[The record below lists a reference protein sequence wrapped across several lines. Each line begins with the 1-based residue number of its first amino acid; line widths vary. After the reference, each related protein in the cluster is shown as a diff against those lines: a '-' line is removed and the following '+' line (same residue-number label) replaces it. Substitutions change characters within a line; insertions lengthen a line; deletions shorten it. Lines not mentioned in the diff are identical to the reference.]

1 MFFDKEEK
9 MIKFNLRKLILF
21 SISMFILIAIFASI
35 GECDEAQT
43 NYYATVAKWTSYK
56 DVYSWLE
63 KNFTYDYERKG
74 HYKEPLSPAEMFRIK
89 KGACFD
95 SANFVI
101 DALNGINHE
110 YKARS
115 VFIKNKLG
123 PPHHWVT
130 AFIID
135 GKLFIMDYGTSEHW
149 GAMKGIHG
157 PYKSLSDYQDF
168 LFSLRV
174 RGFSVEDVEYRDI
187 TMH

>member
-1 MFFDKEEK
+1 
-9 MIKFNLRKLILF
+9 MIKFALRKLILF
-21 SISMFILIAIFASI
+21 SIPLCILITFFASI
-35 GECDEAQT
+35 GECGEAQT
-43 NYYATVAKWTSYK
+43 DDYATLAKWTSYK

-63 KNFTYDYERKG
+63 RNFTYDYERKG
-74 HYKEPLSPAEMFRIK
+74 RYKEPLSPAEMFRLK

-101 DALNGINHE
+101 EALNRINPE

-130 AFIID
+130 AFTMD
-135 GKLFIMDYGTSEHW
+135 GKLFIMDYGKSEHR
-149 GAMKGIHG
+149 GAMEGIHG
-157 PYKSLSDYQDF
+157 PYKSLNDYQNF

-174 RGFSVEDVEYRDI
+174 KGFSVEDVMYRYI
-187 TMH
+187 TLH